1 MRGISNADLFWQ
13 AVANA
18 DDGGCLLLIYCSQ
31 KASVVFLLRSGW
43 ISDWKCKRSRHA
55 CPHLLVSLR
64 LSFYTS
70 LIFTAIAINMSHF
83 LNRAAVGATLR
94 FGTRLII
101 YYCRYKCEKCVAKV
115 VSNRKSKHNKRPKL
129 PLSLYSMH
137 SEKERNNQV
146 SNQPVNRFNRPSQPY
161 SSPSSQHQSP
171 SLKPLPN

>member
-1 MRGISNADLFWQ
+1 MFVVNILQSEGECRLPASIWLDQRLEVQTVTSRLSPPVCQPQ
-13 AVANA
+13 A
-18 DDGGCLLLIYCSQ
+18 
-31 KASVVFLLRSGW
+31 FLLHFTHIYNNCNQHVTLLKPCCSGCYLEIW
-43 ISDWKCKRSRHA
+43 NQVH
-55 CPHLLVSLR
+55 H
-64 LSFYTS
+64 
-70 LIFTAIAINMSHF
+70 
-83 LNRAAVGATLR
+83 
-94 FGTRLII
+94 
-101 YYCRYKCEKCVAKV
+101 YYRRYKCEKCVAKV